1 MIWNL
6 EFYTQPSSP
15 SRLMEKPSH
24 VQTCRSSE
32 HVLPIGLETR
42 LGRKRK
48 MWDGG
53 KVPPLT
59 SPHPRTQRTG
69 ENMAQ
74 VQTAPSKS
82 GRVRAPGGVV
92 QQQNH

>member
-1 MIWNL
+1 M
-6 EFYTQPSSP
+6 
-15 SRLMEKPSH
+15 
-24 VQTCRSSE
+24 
-32 HVLPIGLETR
+32 LPIGLETR